1 MHVLTTAP
9 DVPHRCKGERIQR
22 KLRRSRMRMHASDY
36 GALNVWE
43 IAYFKDTFQRADLD
57 GDGYITC
64 SQVYRLL
71 AELGEEPKNEA
82 TWEVR
87 HCLSECL

>member
-1 MHVLTTAP
+1 
-9 DVPHRCKGERIQR
+9 
-22 KLRRSRMRMHASDY
+22 
-36 GALNVWE
+36 
-43 IAYFKDTFQRADLD
+43 
-57 GDGYITC
+57 
-64 SQVYRLL
+64 VYRLL